1 MMLDGR
7 PAYSLGEIVARL
19 GGELLGTGS
28 IQISQ
33 VAPLHK
39 AQPGHISFFTQGK
52 YREQLRQTS
61 AGAVILGENER
72 YATDLPRIVSNN
84 PYTYFAKVSQLLN
97 PMPVAVPGI
106 HPSAIIDPSARI
118 SSTVHIGPLVC
129 IGKNVQIGENAIL
142 HSGCHLGDNVL
153 VGNNG
158 LFYPRVTVY
167 QDCVIGN
174 RAIIHSGAV
183 IGSDGFGLAMEDG
196 CWLKIPQIGRV
207 VIGDDVEIGAN
218 TTIDR
223 GAMDDT
229 VIENGVK
236 LDNQIQIAHNVR
248 IGAHTAM
255 AGCSAI
261 AGSSIIGHH
270 CTIGGAASILGHLEI
285 SDYSNIS
292 AVSLITKSI
301 PRPGTYTSGMP
312 FSEHR
317 TWLKNAAHLRHL
329 DQMAK
334 KIHELEQKLNNLE
347 RGDFEQPEYP

>member
-1 MMLDGR
+1 MMLDGCT
-7 PAYSLGEIVARL
+7 AYSLGEIVSRL
-19 GGELLGTGS
+19 GGELLGTSS
-28 IQISQ
+28 IQITQ
-33 VAPLHK
+33 VASLHK
-39 AQPGHISFFTQGK
+39 AKQGQISFFTQGK
-52 YREQLRQTS
+52 YREELRQTS
-61 AGAVILGENER
+61 ASAVILGDKER
-72 YATDLPRIVSNN
+72 DATDLPRIISSN
-84 PYTYFAKVSQLLN
+84 PYTYFAKVSRLLN
-97 PMPVAVPGI
+97 PIPEPVPGI
-106 HPSAIIDPSARI
+106 HPSAVIDPSAKI
-118 SSTVHIGPLVC
+118 SATANIGPLVC
-129 IGKNVQIGENAIL
+129 IGKNVQIGENTVI
-142 HSGCHLGDNVL
+142 HSGCYLGDDVF

-167 QDCVIGN
+167 QDCEIGN

-196 CWLKIPQIGRV
+196 LWLKIPQIGRV
-207 VIGDDVEIGAN
+207 LIGDDVEVGAN

-236 LDNQIQIAHNVR
+236 LDNQIQVAHNVH

-261 AGSSIIGHH
+261 AGSAIIGHH

-285 SDYSNIS
+285 ADYSNVS
-292 AVSLITKSI
+292 AATLITKSI
-301 PRPGTYTSGMP
+301 PQSGTYTSGMP

-317 TWLKNAAHLRHL
+317 TWLRNAAHLRHL

-334 KIHELEQKLNNLE
+334 TIHELEEKINYLE
-347 RGDFEQPEYP
+347 RGDS

>member
-1 MMLDGR
+1 MMQDGR
-7 PAYSLGEIVARL
+7 PAYFLGEIVSRL
-19 GGELLGTGS
+19 GGELVGPS
-28 IQISQ
+28 RVQITK

-61 AGAVILGENER
+61 ASAVILGEKER
-72 YATDLPRIVSNN
+72 DASDLPRIVSNN
-84 PYTYFAKVSQLLN
+84 PYAYFAKVSQLLN
-97 PMPVAVPGI
+97 PTPTVVPGI
-106 HPSAIIDPSARI
+106 HPSAVIDPSAKI
-118 SSTVHIGPLVC
+118 SPTAHIGPLVC
-129 IGKNVQIGENAIL
+129 IGKNVQIGENTIL
-142 HSGCHLGDNVL
+142 HSGCQLGDNVS
-153 VGNNG
+153 VGDSG
-158 LFYPRVTVY
+158 LFYPQVTVY
-167 QDCVIGN
+167 KDCMIGH
-174 RAIIHSGAV
+174 RAIVHSGVV

-196 CWLKIPQIGRV
+196 CWLKIPQIGKV
-207 VIGDDVEIGAN
+207 LIGDDVEIGAN

-255 AGCSAI
+255 AGCSAV
-261 AGSSIIGHH
+261 AGSTIVGHH

-285 SDYSNIS
+285 ADYSNIS
-292 AVSLITKSI
+292 AASLITKSV
-301 PRPGTYTSGMP
+301 RQPGTYTSGMP

-317 TWLKNAAHLRHL
+317 TWLRNAAHLRHL

-334 KIHELEQKLNNLE
+334 RIHELEQKLNNPE
-347 RGDFEQPEYP
+347 RGDFE